1 MIIRNKEK
9 LKRKR
14 TIPYLIFFFLYSIA
28 IYTTQPLYK
37 DALFEISLN
46 LTSHINSNMEL
57 QNYLAYFNT
66 FAVFLGSHHLC
77 VILTIFI
84 YNIGNIFKTFIFLSS
99 VSIML
104 FFAGIL
110 KMIYQSP
117 MMYYSEFDANKY
129 GSIIPMACNTS
140 WGVPST
146 HAMSTVT
153 VYLTLWKIIF
163 DCSRLRYK
171 KYVKII
177 ALLMFSLLI
186 LFVNFCTFLSA
197 LHSIDQILFGTLI
210 GFQIFFFIFY
220 VLNVD
225 LNDGKFLLKIVKFK
239 SIFYLTICLVLLSG
253 VLTLYFLPQNDEKF
267 KLYENNIKN
276 NSKCSNDQQ
285 NLSLNN
291 DALMLC
297 CIFFCSLGMIFG
309 MKYEYRFIFNKNEMN
324 WRQYNFD
331 KENGDEDSLLS
342 KLSIT
347 KESQWNHT
355 TVFFTC
361 LRFLAILPIQ
371 GIILIPYWVINIEN
385 NLVIVILFKVFLPI
399 FLNLFFMFCL
409 EKTLLRKIGVTNDA
423 IFKLLNESL

>member
-1 MIIRNKEK
+1 
-9 LKRKR
+9 
-14 TIPYLIFFFLYSIA
+14 
-28 IYTTQPLYK
+28 
-37 DALFEISLN
+37 
-46 LTSHINSNMEL
+46 
-57 QNYLAYFNT
+57 
-66 FAVFLGSHHLC
+66 
-77 VILTIFI
+77 
-84 YNIGNIFKTFIFLSS
+84 
-99 VSIML
+99 
-104 FFAGIL
+104 
-110 KMIYQSP
+110 MIYQSP